1 MQKFRAGVFYG
12 WRRPVGWLTSYAL
25 VLQLVAAALAGGAL
39 SAQAAE
45 QNWSYF
51 EICYG
56 QGASDGQLPDGAPA
70 KHNSKCASCVLAAA
84 GGVALAT
91 EAAMV
96 AAPAF
101 VVTSAVWIQR
111 EQHLARSAYS
121 LSQRQRAPP
130 IAA

>member
-1 MQKFRAGVFYG
+1 M
-12 WRRPVGWLTSYAL
+12 GWLASYAL

-56 QGASDGQLPDGAPA
+56 KGAPDGQLPDGVPA
-70 KHNSKCASCVLAAA
+70 KHTSKCAACTLAAA
-84 GGVALAT
+84 GGAALAP
-91 EAAMV
+91 EAVVV
-96 AAPAF
+96 AVPVFA
-101 VVTSAVWIQR
+101 VTSAVWIQR
-111 EQHLARSAYS
+111 EQSLARSAY
-121 LSQRQRAPP
+121 LFSQRQRAPP